1 MQGRKM
7 KGAETLDH
15 VAFPVRDLPRSENF
29 YLEVVGLK
37 FLTQRKN
44 ADGSPRHTYVK
55 AGGNI
60 VGLTLPGVAV
70 PASSSGA
77 PRYAIAMPSEEA
89 FDAAVRRIYPSGVKC
104 AEIENHPGES
114 PFVRAFQFIDPD
126 DNQIELCVRRRALAE
141 KDGVSHV
148 VFETANLARSKRFY
162 MEGLGLKLAGQ
173 VRGETLFEFANGQM
187 LGVKEVPELSE
198 RTKKKGRACHVA
210 FNVCQEDY
218 DVMLDLIPKLGG
230 KSLGDF
236 RATDGLRPPG
246 ERSVYFFDPDTNYLQ
261 LTAPGEEDWSLIS
274 DEEKWRR
281 TTENREKL
289 GRGLSRF
296 DRGVKPEK

>member
-1 MQGRKM
+1 MRA
-7 KGAETLDH
+7 AETLDH
-15 VAFPVRDLPRSENF
+15 VAFPVRDLPRAEEF
-29 YLEVVGLK
+29 YLETVGLT

-55 AGGNI
+55 AGENV
-60 VGLTLPGVAV
+60 VGLTLPGVGV
-70 PASSSGA
+70 PASTSGA
-77 PRYAIAMPSEEA
+77 PRYGIAMRDEA
-89 FDAAVRRIYPSGVKC
+89 QFDAAVTRIKASGARC
-104 AEIENHPGES
+104 AEVEIHAAAS
-114 PFVRAFQFIDPD
+114 TFVKAFRFIDPD
-126 DNQIELCVRRRALAE
+126 DNHIELCVRRRALAQQ
-141 KDGVSHV
+141 DGISHV

-218 DVMLDLIPKLGG
+218 DLMLDLIPKLGG

-261 LTAPGEEDWSLIS
+261 LTAPGEEDWSLMS

-281 TTENREKL
+281 TTENRVKS